1 TNYQLP
7 ITHYQ
12 LPITNYQPRRQYK
25 SSSEHDING
34 SLIKNTQGEIVGS
47 ALVAQPFTSDRYFNS
62 RKGARS
68 PTPAIVNF
76 D

>member
-1 TNYQLP
+1 MIGFGQIVFLA
-7 ITHYQ
+7 Q
-12 LPITNYQPRRQYK
+12 V
-25 SSSEHDING
+25 NG

-68 PTPAIVNF
+68 PTPEIVNF